1 MAAASAEAVGAALPA
16 AALAALPAAAGKNIL
31 AQSNGEMIFLYKLQV
46 KFLKTEC
53 LDHPFCRNGKTMN
66 FQAEPVLFMNNLN
79 KKKLWILD
87 IKSVPQLFSFLIRFR
102 ITIESADSPPA

>member
-79 KKKLWILD
+79 IKKAVDLGYQICPTAFFISYSL
-87 IKSVPQLFSFLIRFR
+87 
-102 ITIESADSPPA
+102 